1 MTSTSHDLNKVT
13 LQTSLKRNSSNL
25 SYISFLG
32 MNSENLIVEFHVPYI
47 FNMHIKFRLNQ
58 ILFNIRSI
66 NLFFIYNF
74 RLQKLE
80 ILTFL

>member
-1 MTSTSHDLNKVT
+1 MCE
-13 LQTSLKRNSSNL
+13 
-25 SYISFLG
+25 F
-32 MNSENLIVEFHVPYI
+32 ENLIVEFHVPYI